1 MIDLTLTVQLEDG
14 ERWDVTPKLA
24 TYVRFEDKFSTAV
37 SAAFAEGTVHLKHL
51 AWIAWDGSRRAGR
64 TVPLFDEFVDKLED
78 LDVTEHAAPL
88 AGTE

>member
-1 MIDLTLTVQLEDG
+1 MYGESRSGASQLPWVGRTPRAVQEG
-14 ERWDVTPKLA
+14 
-24 TYVRFEDKFSTAV
+24 V
-37 SAAFAEGTVHLKHL
+37 SGGFAEGTVHLKHL